1 MTQAKPDVT
10 HIVMA
15 SRGYSRD
22 EERNIEKMFAR
33 DGMKGWSV
41 DASMV
46 QFEGKADIRDA
57 DRRVAEKL
65 KELFS
70 HHLPKPEV
78 VDDDDAF
85 GVDGDDF
92 DMVADGGLKEDKALD
107 GDDS

>member
-1 MTQAKPDVT
+1 
-10 HIVMA
+10 MA

-46 QFEGKADIRDA
+46 PFEGKNDIRDA
-57 DRRVAEKL
+57 DRRVADIL
-65 KELFS
+65 KELFR

-78 VDDDDAF
+78 VDEDDAF
-85 GVDGDDF
+85 GDGDDF
-92 DMVADGGLKEDKALD
+92 DMVADGA
-107 GDDS
+107 